1 MKIDKDFKKRIN
13 SHYQICYSRKGAV
26 TTQTKGQ
33 GLYFETVDK
42 NDVVF
47 CNGPAGTGKTFLA
60 VCFAISAL
68 EKNLIDRIVLCRPA
82 VEAGENLGFLPGDL
96 KEKVD
101 PYLAPLYDALNVLL
115 EEKKLIRLLENK
127 IIEIVPLAYMRGR
140 TLDNSFMILDEAQ
153 NATITQMKMF
163 LTRLGVGSKSIITG
177 DVTQIDLNPKEESGL
192 VQVTEVLKDI
202 KGIGFVKLN
211 QNDVV
216 RHHLVKKIIP
226 CVESYPIIMNNETNK
241 ASGYVLPYYS
251 RKNIYINNNH
261 WPMLDIYSK
270 SHLIIHEC
278 THLTLDTDDY
288 AYDYQDKLFS
298 LRGSHAL
305 HNADTITSIICA
317 LSYYNK
323 H

>member
-1 MKIDKDFKKRIN
+1 MEKVLDIKSADLISILGIGDNNLKLVQSEIPVSITVRKEKVKIIGEKDNVNLAYKIFIEMLETLNSKGSLDKEDVRNLISMIKLKIDKNIKKRIN
-13 SHYQICYSRKGAV
+13 SHYQICYSRKGVV

-33 GLYFETVDK
+33 DTYFKTVDK

-68 EKNLIDRIVLCRPA
+68 EKNLIDKIILCRPA

-177 DVTQIDLNPKEESGL
+177 DVTQIDLNSKEESGL

-202 KGIGFVKLN
+202 NGIGFVKLN

-216 RHHLVKKIIP
+216 RHHLVRKII
-226 CVESYPIIMNNETNK
+226 E
-241 ASGYVLPYYS
+241 
-251 RKNIYINNNH
+251 
-261 WPMLDIYSK
+261 
-270 SHLIIHEC
+270 
-278 THLTLDTDDY
+278 
-288 AYDYQDKLFS
+288 AYDKF
-298 LRGSHAL
+298 
-305 HNADTITSIICA
+305 
-317 LSYYNK
+317 
-323 H
+323 

>member
-1 MKIDKDFKKRIN
+1 MHMTIIAEKTLSFAVFILMLLNIDSIYKFHKETSGNYLQDN
-13 SHYQICYSRKGAV
+13 
-26 TTQTKGQ
+26 TTRQNTMEMIMES
-33 GLYFETVDK
+33 F
-42 NDVVF
+42 
-47 CNGPAGTGKTFLA
+47 
-60 VCFAISAL
+60 
-68 EKNLIDRIVLCRPA
+68 
-82 VEAGENLGFLPGDL
+82 
-96 KEKVD
+96 
-101 PYLAPLYDALNVLL
+101 
-115 EEKKLIRLLENK
+115 ENK
-127 IIEIVPLAYMRGR
+127 KDYKA
-140 TLDNSFMILDEAQ
+140 
-153 NATITQMKMF
+153 ITEF
-163 LTRLGVGSKSIITG
+163 YGIHI
-177 DVTQIDLNPKEESGL
+177 P
-192 VQVTEVLKDI
+192 I
-202 KGIGFVKLN
+202 KKFH
-211 QNDVV
+211 DM
-216 RHHLVKKIIP
+216 VKKIIP

-270 SHLIIHEC
+270 SRLIVHEC

>member
-1 MKIDKDFKKRIN
+1 MINRTLEKILDIKSADLSTIFGIGDSNLKLIRSEIPVDITARREKIKIIGEKDDVIQASQIFIEMIETLNSKGSLDKEDVRNLISMIKIKVNKNIQKRN
-13 SHYQICYSRKGAV
+13 SSQYQICYSRKGAV

-33 GLYFETVDK
+33 DIYFDTVDK

-68 EKNLIDRIVLCRPA
+68 ENNLIDKIILCRPA

-153 NATITQMKMF
+153 NATIIQMKMF

-177 DVTQIDLNPKEESGL
+177 DVTQIDLNSKKESGL
-192 VQVTEVLKDI
+192 VQVAEVLKDI
-202 KGIGFVKLN
+202 EGIGFVKLN

-216 RHHLVKKIIP
+216 RHHLVKKII
-226 CVESYPIIMNNETNK
+226 E
-241 ASGYVLPYYS
+241 
-251 RKNIYINNNH
+251 
-261 WPMLDIYSK
+261 
-270 SHLIIHEC
+270 
-278 THLTLDTDDY
+278 
-288 AYDYQDKLFS
+288 AYDRF
-298 LRGSHAL
+298 
-305 HNADTITSIICA
+305 
-317 LSYYNK
+317 
-323 H
+323 

>member
-1 MKIDKDFKKRIN
+1 MINRTLEKILDIKSADLSTIFGIGDSNLKLIRSEIPVDITARREKIKIIGEKDDVIQASQIFIEMIETLNSKGSLDKEDVRNLISMIKIKVNKNIQKRN
-13 SHYQICYSRKGAV
+13 SSQYQICYSRKGAV

-33 GLYFETVDK
+33 DIYFDTVDK

-68 EKNLIDRIVLCRPA
+68 ENNLIDKIILCRPA

-153 NATITQMKMF
+153 NATIIQMKMF

-177 DVTQIDLNPKEESGL
+177 DVTQIDLNSKKESGL

-202 KGIGFVKLN
+202 EGIGFVKLN

-216 RHHLVKKIIP
+216 RHHLVKKII
-226 CVESYPIIMNNETNK
+226 E
-241 ASGYVLPYYS
+241 
-251 RKNIYINNNH
+251 
-261 WPMLDIYSK
+261 
-270 SHLIIHEC
+270 
-278 THLTLDTDDY
+278 
-288 AYDYQDKLFS
+288 AYDRF
-298 LRGSHAL
+298 
-305 HNADTITSIICA
+305 
-317 LSYYNK
+317 
-323 H
+323 